1 MQGLKVLAIIVDEIA
16 RDNEI
21 VDRRTDARKTERLYP
36 TMPAGATKTI
46 QAMQMQNKLLESN

>member
-21 VDRRTDARKTERLYP
+21 VDRRTDARKFDCV
-36 TMPAGATKTI
+36 GV
-46 QAMQMQNKLLESN
+46 